1 MADYP
6 KTCLGGVPAPTAERL
21 TRSLAL
27 LTRPLSHS
35 GGDGL
40 AASERRSSDG
50 GQRLTLRNVT
60 KQKLQGMSDM
70 NMLCKVSDM
79 NMLCKVSD
87 LIMMCKVS
95 DLNTMYLNMYLN
107 TMEPRVEGRGVL
119 DLSVRVS

>member
-70 NMLCKVSDM
+70 NMLCKVSD
-79 NMLCKVSD
+79 